1 MYILGHNILMD
12 ILNLFQYTISY
23 IKYSIKFQTTNLK
36 TILKYV
42 ISNNLQY
49 INIAFC
55 RILLK

>member
-1 MYILGHNILMD
+1 MD